1 MKKIFIILFLLIIF
15 LNLMS
20 CKNKKEE
27 VILISSK
34 GKFLILDE
42 NLNLIKKIEKNLDGK
57 VLISEVNGD
66 LVLFNLQSYNPSKN
80 RIFLLN
86 LKSEEIINIT
96 EDIEGTFLYKPKFY
110 DSENVIFS
118 VRDKNALES
127 LYIYSLKDKT
137 IKLISKEVK
146 SSYIY
151 PFYIDN
157 INKKI
162 YVHLL
167 KQNEINSKIA
177 LYDLN
182 KDEFIENYINFE
194 NHFFITESNENG
206 EFILLNYDIKNDTQK
221 IQIFDLKKKDSK
233 DIFEIKNGYI
243 HNVLFSDDSNFIL
256 FEFIPYEIEKKPLIY
271 VIDKSGKLIKEIS
284 FPIDS
289 DFYIL
294 NSKKDQIFIMAQK
307 EGETKYKLYSL
318 NINNNELKEFT
329 ANDKFFGGDLLISKE
344 KEKIIISE
352 FKDNPSNKDF
362 LMMNINGTER
372 KSLLEKLNI
381 DNIDSILF
389 LK

>member
-20 CKNKKEE
+20 CKSKKEE
-27 VILISSK
+27 VILVSSK
-34 GKFLILDE
+34 GNFLILDE

-66 LVLFNLQSYNPSKN
+66 LVLFNLQSDKPLKSG
-80 RIFLLN
+80 IFVLN

-110 DSENVIFS
+110 DNENVIFS
-118 VRDKNALES
+118 VRDKNILES
-127 LYIYSLKDKT
+127 LYIYSLKDNSK
-137 IKLISKEVK
+137 KLVSKEVK
-146 SSYIY
+146 LSYIY

-157 INKKI
+157 IDKKI

-167 KQNEINSKIA
+167 KQNETNSKIS

-182 KDEFIENYINFE
+182 IDEFVENYINFE

-206 EFILLNYDIKNDTQK
+206 EFILLNYDIKNKTQK
-221 IQIFDLKKKDSK
+221 IQIVNLKKRDFR
-233 DIFEIKNGYI
+233 DIFEIKNGDI
-243 HNVLFSDDSNFIL
+243 HNILFSDDSNFVIFKL
-256 FEFIPYEIEKKPLIY
+256 IPNELEKKPLIY
-271 VIDKSGKLIKEIS
+271 VIDRSGKLVKEIS

-307 EGETKYKLYSL
+307 KGETKYKLYSL

-329 ANDKFFGGDLLISKE
+329 ANDEFFSGDLLISKE
-344 KEKIIISE
+344 KEKITFSE
-352 FKDNPSNKDF
+352 FRDNSSTKDF
-362 LMMNINGTER
+362 LIMDINGTER
-372 KSLLEKLNI
+372 KSLNEKLNI
-381 DNIDSILF
+381 DIIDSIIF